1 MKTITLEMPDALD
14 DALYMMIRTLE
25 KDGTK
30 CTKAELIIKLMR
42 IGLIKESAKLI
53 NEGRTKL

>member
-1 MKTITLEMPDALD
+1 MPDALD

-25 KDGTK
+25 KDGTE

-53 NEGRTKL
+53 NEGRVL